1 MYYLFIS
8 TDFHHVI
15 GKVNRPHQT
24 QCAHPSNTLEAFLH
38 DKVIS
43 LTLTLPAPDMGSIP
57 TAGVSVSLPHFTLFF
72 LKKNTAVLRKPIVN
86 TIPVRNNKSPRAR
99 RALSNRRIVPK
110 SKNRN
115 PTATTQP
122 HQYCSSTLTQFKNC
136 IQSPIPTIP
145 CPASGSRFGPSWAH
159 NRVRVRV
166 SAPSDS

>member
-1 MYYLFIS
+1 MVIPGGSFQKWPNEEERERCHRKSTHSLVSDQNPTFSCGLSITMYYLFIS

-86 TIPVRNNKSPRAR
+86 TIPVRSNKSPRAR

-115 PTATTQP
+115 PTACWIKKKET
-122 HQYCSSTLTQFKNC
+122 
-136 IQSPIPTIP
+136 
-145 CPASGSRFGPSWAH
+145 GG
-159 NRVRVRV
+159 
-166 SAPSDS
+166 